1 MTVPLRHS
9 ASSLTKVI
17 LSDSQQPSLLAACD
31 QHPGIACQLVWDVTH
46 DMRAASFTNA
56 FLNGPVKLGL
66 RIAFVI
72 ILGLLVRAVLVRIVR
87 RITERAAK
95 SPVAPLRPVTRMR
108 RWRARRRAAAG
119 LSLPDPDA
127 LTVNQPTALV
137 EERRRQRLR
146 ALDTILTSAI
156 SVVVVTI
163 VGLQMLTDMDI
174 DLTPLLASASVAG
187 VAIGFGAQSM
197 VKDYLAGILM
207 LIEDQY
213 GVGDVINIGEVTGTV
228 EAVSLRTTRL
238 RDVSGVV
245 WHIPNGSFDQV
256 GNESQG
262 WARAVIDYPIPYS
275 ADLALVR
282 PLLHQAA
289 DDMWHDPRW
298 HEVMLEEPEIWGA
311 QEISADDV
319 MMRVVVRTH
328 PLRQW
333 ELERE
338 LRSRIKST
346 LDAAGIRPEP
356 SESSLDLVDRHD
368 LGRG

>member
-1 MTVPLRHS
+1 V
-9 ASSLTKVI
+9 V
-17 LSDSQQPSLLAACD
+17 LSDSQQPSLLAACG
-31 QHPGIACQLVWDVTH
+31 QHPGIACQIVWDLTH
-46 DMRAASFTNA
+46 KMRAASFTNS

-72 ILGLLVRAVLVRIVR
+72 LLGLIIRAILVRIIR
-87 RITERAAK
+87 RITERAAQE
-95 SPVAPLRPVTRMR
+95 SVRAPLRPVTRVR
-108 RWRARRRAAAG
+108 RWRASRRATDAVAVGQPGAA
-119 LSLPDPDA
+119 LI
-127 LTVNQPTALV
+127 

-156 SVVVVTI
+156 SVVVFSI
-163 VGLQMLTDMDI
+163 VGLQVLTDMDI

-213 GVGDVINIGEVTGTV
+213 GVGDVINIGDVTGTV
-228 EAVSLRTTRL
+228 EAVSLRTTRI
-238 RDVSGVV
+238 RDVGGVV
-245 WHIPNGSFDQV
+245 WHIPNGSISHV

-275 ADLALVR
+275 ADLARVR
-282 PLLHQAA
+282 PVLDDAA
-289 DDMWHDPRW
+289 TEMWRDERW
-298 HEVMLEEPEIWGA
+298 RDVMLEKPEVWGA

-319 MMRVVVRTH
+319 TMRVVVKTY

-338 LRSRIKST
+338 MRSRIKSA
-346 LDAAGIRPEP
+346 LDAAGITPEP
-356 SESSLDLVDRHD
+356 
-368 LGRG
+368 

>member
-1 MTVPLRHS
+1 MTILLRRPP
-9 ASSLTKVI
+9 SSLGAVV
-17 LSDSQQPSLLAACD
+17 LSDYQPPSLLDACG
-31 QHPGIACQLVWDVTH
+31 QHPGLACQLVWDVSH
-46 DMRAASFTNA
+46 NLRAASFTNA

-66 RIAFVI
+66 RIAFVV
-72 ILGLLVRAVLVRIVR
+72 ILGLILRMILVRIIR
-87 RITERAAK
+87 RITERAAQ
-95 SPVAPLRPVTRMR
+95 SPVAPLRPVTRVR
-108 RWRARRRAAAG
+108 RWRARRRAASEMAAAVAPG
-119 LSLPDPDA
+119 QPDA
-127 LTVNQPTALV
+127 AVTPELV

-156 SVVVVTI
+156 SVVIFTI
-163 VGLQMLTDMDI
+163 VGLQVLTDMDI

-262 WARAVIDYPIPYS
+262 WARAVIDYPIPYA
-275 ADLALVR
+275 ADLGRVR
-282 PLLHQAA
+282 PLLEQAA
-289 DDMWHDPRW
+289 TQMWSDPHW
-298 HEVMLEEPEIWGA
+298 HAVMLEKPEVWGA
-311 QEISADDV
+311 QEISTDDV
-319 MMRVVVRTH
+319 TMRVVVRTH

-338 LRSRIKST
+338 MRSRIKAA
-346 LDAAGIRPEP
+346 LDAAGIAPAP
-356 SESSLDLVDRHD
+356 AD
-368 LGRG
+368 

>member
-1 MTVPLRHS
+1 MTIPLRRPP
-9 ASSLTKVI
+9 SSLTTVL

-31 QHPGIACQLVWDVTH
+31 QHPGTACQIVWDLTH
-46 DMRAASFTNA
+46 NMRAASFTNA

-66 RIAFVI
+66 RIAFVVL
-72 ILGLLVRAVLVRIVR
+72 LGLIIRAIVVRIIR
-87 RITERAAK
+87 RITERAAQG
-95 SPVAPLRPVTRMR
+95 PVRTPLRPMTRIR
-108 RWRARRRAAAG
+108 RWRARRHATDVVSVSQPSAA
-119 LSLPDPDA
+119 LI
-127 LTVNQPTALV
+127 

-156 SVVVVTI
+156 SVVVFTI
-163 VGLQMLTDMDI
+163 VALQVLTDMDI

-213 GVGDVINIGEVTGTV
+213 GVGDVINIGDVTGTV

-238 RDVSGVV
+238 RDVGGVV
-245 WHIPNGSFDQV
+245 WHIPNGSFSQV

-262 WARAVIDYPIPYS
+262 WARAVIDYPVPYS
-275 ADLALVR
+275 ADLARVR
-282 PLLHQAA
+282 PVLDDAA
-289 DDMWHDPRW
+289 TEMWHDPDW
-298 HEVMLEEPEIWGA
+298 HEVMLEKPEVWGA

-319 MMRVVVRTH
+319 TMRVVVRTY

-338 LRSRIKST
+338 MRFRIKSA
-346 LDAAGIRPEP
+346 LDASGLIPEP
-356 SESSLDLVDRHD
+356 PPAN
-368 LGRG
+368 